1 MRVVMSNS
9 DKSFSA
15 LKALK
20 LKHLL
25 VLPPFCTIYIYCI
38 FWTYIQLGWN
48 IFLDSLSGNQSEKSG
63 NLKSVISENKSFYS
77 AVILA
82 TIFSWFIFPSSTD
95 WNECSFFNIFT
106 VVQAQL
112 IYNIFFELIVQKVS
126 FTFIK

>member
-1 MRVVMSNS
+1 MEVVMNNSNQYL
-9 DKSFSA
+9 SA

-38 FWTYIQLGWN
+38 FWTYLQFGWN
-48 IFLDSLSGNQSEKSG
+48 TFLDSLSGNESQKSV
-63 NLKSVISENKSFYS
+63 NLKSVISENKLFYS
-77 AVILA
+77 AVIVA
-82 TIFSWFIFPSSTD
+82 TISSWFIFPSSTD